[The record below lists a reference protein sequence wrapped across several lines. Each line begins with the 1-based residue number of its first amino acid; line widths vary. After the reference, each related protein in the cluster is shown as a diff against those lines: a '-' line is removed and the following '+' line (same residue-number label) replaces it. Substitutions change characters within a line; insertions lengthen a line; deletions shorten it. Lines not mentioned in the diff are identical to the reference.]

1 MAPTTPPSPTEPHPS
16 ESDGEKK
23 EQDLSIHPSDDPKL
37 ESNHVLGPEI
47 IDSSEP
53 EILDSSVSQED
64 EWISGMRLFTI
75 MAAVT
80 IVCFLMLLD
89 ISIIVTV
96 QIKAPSFVLSCLLLR
111 LCHHRPFPES
121 RANSTLSLMLAGTAV
136 HTNLQGTMSSQIQ
149 RLAR

>member
-23 EQDLSIHPSDDPKL
+23 EQDLSINPSDDHKL
-37 ESNHVLGPEI
+37 ESNHVLG
-47 IDSSEP
+47 P

-96 QIKAPSFVLSCLLLR
+96 QIKASSFVLSCLLLR

-136 HTNLQGTMSSQIQ
+136 HTNLQGTITSQIQ